1 MKVLKRTFIITG
13 LVAVLLVGLLSF
25 TNPGKRYFEIA
36 KNLDI
41 FATLFKE
48 VNTLYV
54 DEINP
59 NKVIKV
65 GIDAMLR
72 SLDPYTNYIP
82 EDDIENF
89 RTQSTGQYGGI
100 GAVTS
105 TLDGKIKVVMVMEG
119 YSADKNGLKI
129 GDEVVRINNVEV
141 YNLTREETSE
151 LMKGQANTPVSL
163 TVKRYGV
170 QQPIT
175 LNFKREKITLDN
187 VPYFGMVSE
196 DVGYVK
202 LTEFKMQAGKDVKNA
217 VTELKKQGAEKI
229 ILDLRGNP
237 GGLLIEAVNIVNI
250 FVPKG
255 KEVVSTKGKV
265 TENNAVYKTL
275 NPPVDTEIPLVVL
288 INSASASASEI
299 VAGTVQDYDRGLVIG
314 QKSFGKGLVQVTRPL
329 SYNSQLKVT
338 TAKYYTPSGRCIQ
351 ALDYSHRNADGSVGK
366 VPDSLKRKFRT
377 TNNRPVY
384 DGGGVDPDVLVDKE
398 TLSAIA
404 HSLYVKGYIF
414 DYATKYYYENP
425 GKSAHKNFELTST
438 EYEDFKNWLKD
449 KDYGYVTSV
458 ERNLDK
464 LMDRAKEEKYYEK
477 IKEQLYSLE
486 ETVAKSKENDL
497 DDFKDQIA
505 KLLEEEIASRYHF
518 EKGSIETSFDDDP
531 DIIKA
536 IDVLDDQQHYA
547 KLLRPAGY
555 E

>member
-1 MKVLKRTFIITG
+1 MKAFKRISIT
-13 LVAVLLVGLLSF
+13 VAVLAIIFVALASF

-54 DEINP
+54 DEVNP

-65 GIDAMLR
+65 GIDAMLK

-100 GAVTS
+100 GAITS

-119 YSADKNGLKI
+119 YSAEKNGLKI
-129 GDEVVRINNVEV
+129 GDEVLKINNVDV

-151 LMKGQANTPVSL
+151 LMKGQANTAVSL
-163 TVKRYGV
+163 TVKRFGEE
-170 QQPIT
+170 QPIT
-175 LNFKREKITLDN
+175 LDFKREKITLDN

-196 DVGYVK
+196 EVGYVK
-202 LTEFKMQAGKDVKNA
+202 LTEFKMQAGKEVKNA
-217 VTELKKQGAEKI
+217 VVELKKQGAEKI
-229 ILDLRGNP
+229 VLDLRGNP

-275 NPPVDTEIPLVVL
+275 NAPVDTEIPLVVL

-299 VAGTVQDYDRGLVIG
+299 VAGTVQDYDRGVVIG
-314 QKSFGKGLVQVTRPL
+314 QKSFGKGLVQITRPL

-366 VPDSLKRKFRT
+366 VPDSLKREFKT
-377 TNNRPVY
+377 TNDRPVY

-398 TLSAIA
+398 TLSPIA
-404 HSLYVKGYIF
+404 HSLYVKGHIF
-414 DYATKYYYENP
+414 DYATEYFYKHP
-425 GKSAHKNFELTST
+425 DKSTARNFELTPA
-438 EYEDFKNWLKD
+438 EYSDFKKWLKD
-449 KDYGYVTSV
+449 KDYDYTTNV
-458 ERNLDK
+458 ERNLDR
-464 LMDRAKEEKYYEK
+464 LMKRAKEEKYYER
-477 IKEQLYSLE
+477 IKDQLYSLE
-486 ETVAKSKENDL
+486 ATVAESKQNDL
-497 DDFKDQIA
+497 DDFKNQIS

-531 DIIKA
+531 DIIRA
-536 IDVLDDQQHYA
+536 IEVLGDTRHYA
-547 KLLRPAGY
+547 KLLYPAGN